1 MTEKTV
7 NILLGCTGSV
17 ATIKIPNIVQGLK
30 ERFGNSAV
38 IRLIT
43 TQNAKFFLPNDLS
56 QIEVD
61 KIYTDDD
68 EWSEWSNNKK
78 VLHIDLA
85 QNWCDIFIIA
95 PLDANTLAKLA
106 TGLTD
111 NLLTSVAR
119 AWDFGNSK
127 KILFAP
133 AMNTAMWEH
142 PVTQPQVNTLKS
154 WGYIEI
160 PPIAKMLACKTF
172 GMGAMAEPASIVD
185 AVKDVLQNEK
195 E

>member
-1 MTEKTV
+1 M
-7 NILLGCTGSV
+7 
-17 ATIKIPNIVQGLK
+17 
-30 ERFGNSAV
+30 
-38 IRLIT
+38 
-43 TQNAKFFLPNDLS
+43 
-56 QIEVD
+56 
-61 KIYTDDD
+61 
-68 EWSEWSNNKK
+68 
-78 VLHIDLA
+78 IDR
-85 QNWCDIFIIA
+85 CDIFIIA

-172 GMGAMAEPASIVD
+172 GMGAMAEPVTIVD
-185 AVKDVLQNEK
+185 AVKDALQNEK